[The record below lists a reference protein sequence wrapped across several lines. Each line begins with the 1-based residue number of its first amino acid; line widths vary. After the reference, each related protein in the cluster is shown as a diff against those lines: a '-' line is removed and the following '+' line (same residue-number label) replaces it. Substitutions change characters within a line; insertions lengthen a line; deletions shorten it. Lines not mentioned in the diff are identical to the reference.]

1 MRNDNLQSHRYLW
14 PPDSLADSAPWTLR
28 TDKQAYVRDGTESA
42 EQLASDSRWPAFFPS
57 PLCCVATGTGD
68 KSALEK
74 VVGASIVNR
83 FPYVMAISVCRQE
96 LSDRHY
102 ARREF
107 ANVLEKSGKAVVQ
120 FLRPGGDLDATMRA
134 IQTIPDAD
142 AHLRIARTGLSTQSA
157 ATSDVPVFD
166 AAYLA
171 YEAKLVEPTVDFDGQ
186 RIFETPWLDVG
197 SHRVYFLEITAI
209 QLCEDIARGR
219 TQIRWRSLPD
229 WSAPSTPTASP
240 SLLSAAGKYQKGYN
254 PDYAFPSAG
263 TIAFEFDEVK
273 HGRAIK
279 YLPPLPADQ
288 VEVDNDRA
296 RWPCFFPCS
305 LGMITTWAAPGVP
318 NLMPCGSTT
327 VISRHPLTI
336 AVCVSYA
343 AINAR
348 YAPRATLAILRD
360 VKRFGC
366 GVPFL
371 NEAVLNAI
379 RYAGNTS
386 FADDPQK
393 VARTS
398 LTMDMSEWAP
408 VLTDLPVHFDC
419 EVTGE
424 VRLGTHIM
432 FLGEVRRIRVRADV
446 GPANPLDWCP
456 WADVTPV
463 EQPAFSS

>member
-1 MRNDNLQSHRYLW
+1 MKNDTLRSDRYRW
-14 PPDSLADSAPWTLR
+14 PPESLGDSAAWTLLEN
-28 TDKQAYVRDGTESA
+28 KQAYVRDAAETV
-42 EQLASDSRWPAFFPS
+42 EQLAFDSRWPAFFPS
-57 PLCCVATGTGD
+57 PLCCVTTGNGHTSG
-68 KSALEK
+68 LEK

-83 FPYVMAISVCRQE
+83 FPYVMAISICTKE

-107 ANVLEKSGKAVVQ
+107 ANLLEQSGSAVVQ
-120 FLRPGGDLDATMRA
+120 FLRPGAELDATMRA
-134 IQTIPDAD
+134 IQEIPDRDVHQRVAG
-142 AHLRIARTGLSTQSA
+142 TGLSMKTA

-171 YEAKLVEPTVDFDGQ
+171 YEAKLVEPSLDFDGQ
-186 RIFETPWLDVG
+186 PIFETPWIDVG

-209 QLCEDIARGR
+209 QLDEDIARGR

-229 WSAPSTPTASP
+229 WSGAPSLAASP
-240 SLLSAAGKYQKGYN
+240 ALLAATGKYQKGYN

-263 TIAFEFDEVK
+263 TIAFEYDEVK
-273 HGRAIK
+273 HGRAVK
-279 YLPPLPADQ
+279 YLPPLPKDQ

-348 YAPRATLAILRD
+348 YAPRATLGILRD

-371 NEAVLNAI
+371 NDAVLNAI

-398 LTMDMSEWAP
+398 LTMDNSEWAP
-408 VLTDLPVHFDC
+408 VLTDLPIHFDC
-419 EVTGE
+419 EVVGE

-432 FLGEVRRIRVRADV
+432 FLGQVRHIRVRADV

-456 WADVTPV
+456 WADVSPV
-463 EQPAFSS
+463 LQPAV